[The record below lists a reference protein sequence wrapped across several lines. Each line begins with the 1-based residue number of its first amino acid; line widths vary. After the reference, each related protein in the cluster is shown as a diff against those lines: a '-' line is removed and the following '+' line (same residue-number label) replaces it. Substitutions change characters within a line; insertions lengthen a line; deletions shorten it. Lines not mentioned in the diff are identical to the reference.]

1 MLLFNFQ
8 CVIFQKLQRFMKT
21 GGIFLMVNN
30 NNLNLTKKKEVDAKF
45 SNKDL
50 EAHSFQV
57 KEENMGFKELYEQS
71 LNQIQYGNIAQG
83 KVVQI
88 TNDMVM
94 VDVGW
99 KTEGFIPASELKDT
113 QGNINVSVGDEI
125 EVFIDKR
132 DADGNLILSKNK
144 ATKLKVWDEIKSA
157 CENNTPV
164 KGKVVEKVKGGLS
177 VDIGIIAFLPG
188 SQVDVR
194 PVKDLDQFVGQT
206 MDFKVLKYDRKR
218 NNVVLSRRSI
228 VALERETEK
237 KDILESI
244 QEGSIVQGVIK
255 NITDYGIFIDLGGID
270 GLLHV
275 TDISWGRITKPS
287 DHFRKGDK
295 ITVKVLSFDREKE
308 RVSLGF
314 KQLTENP
321 WEHIMEKYPVG
332 SIAEGK
338 VVNLTDYGVFVELE
352 TGVEGLVHISE
363 MYWTREIKHPSKVLK
378 AGDEIKVVVLDV
390 NTEAKRISLSLKQ
403 TSPNPWE
410 KLKEK
415 YPEGTIVKGVVR
427 NITNFGVFV
436 GIEEG
441 IDGLIHVSDISWKH
455 RVSHPSEYFKKG
467 QEVEAVVEKVD
478 VENEKFS
485 LSVKKME
492 KNPWEALSQKYA
504 PGSVVN
510 GKITNFTDFGIFV
523 EIEEG
528 IEGLVHISEISQKRV
543 KTSSELYAMGDTVS
557 AVIKSI
563 DPKSKKIRLSI
574 KDAEAPAP
582 SSSNHYLNN
591 KENLGSNLAQAL
603 AEVKINQS
611 KGD

>member
-1 MLLFNFQ
+1 
-8 CVIFQKLQRFMKT
+8 
-21 GGIFLMVNN
+21 MVNN

-45 SNKDL
+45 SDKDL

-99 KTEGFIPASELKDT
+99 KTEGFIPASELKDA

-194 PVKDLDQFVGQT
+194 PIKDLDQFVGQT

-378 AGDEIKVVVLDV
+378 VGDEIKVVVLDV